1 MLDPRYM
8 KRLGRK
14 NSISNEL
21 WLFSLIPAQY
31 LKKTHKIYQVFLF
44 CADKDNGIFLYIA
57 EIRSL
62 WRSSRAEVILFAQGA
77 YIIMQNRSLRFKIIA
92 SFTLLLI
99 FSSSVILFFAIRN
112 ARQSEEKLL
121 AASMKERL
129 KGDLNAAARYLQDD
143 FGPLTLKE
151 GKLLDKDGVALD
163 GRFEM
168 VDAVQKDIGCDCTV
182 FARNG
187 QDFVRVITSIK
198 KEDGTRA
205 VGTKL
210 DNTTP
215 AYAAMLKNEN
225 FFGPLDILKKPYETG
240 YTPLK
245 SPSGDPIGILFI
257 GIPKVEMLAMV
268 DASMRGL
275 VLAILLPSL
284 GVLVLGVLVAVW
296 VARSIA
302 RPLHQAVVDLRDGAE
317 HISGASA
324 QIAETS
330 RHLAEGATDQASSLE
345 ESSAALEE
353 LASQSRG
360 NVESAQR
367 ANAQMEETQQV
378 ILNAREAMDRMVRT
392 MNGIKESSNK
402 ISGIIKTI
410 EEIAFQTNLLALN
423 AAVEAARAG
432 EHGKGFAVVAE
443 EVRNLAQRSALAAR
457 DTTTLIQ
464 TSVSQANDGAEVV
477 TQVAQGIQKLTES
490 STAVAQGVSQIVTA
504 SNEQSE
510 GIRQINDAVAQMDK
524 MTQQVAAN
532 AEESASA
539 SAELAGQS
547 QRVKRVVQAIDLIV
561 GGTSVEAH
569 GKPIALRLKG
579 HNGTNG
585 TNGSHRPVV
594 TVPSATRSG
603 KKQVA
608 QLDHQKTRPVAS
620 QPAPRSRAAQAIPFD
635 EDSGFQDF

>member
-1 MLDPRYM
+1 
-8 KRLGRK
+8 
-14 NSISNEL
+14 
-21 WLFSLIPAQY
+21 
-31 LKKTHKIYQVFLF
+31 
-44 CADKDNGIFLYIA
+44 
-57 EIRSL
+57 
-62 WRSSRAEVILFAQGA
+62 
-77 YIIMQNRSLRFKIIA
+77 MQNKSLRFKIIA

-112 ARQSEEKLL
+112 ARQAEEKLL
-121 AASMKERL
+121 ATSMKERL
-129 KGDLNAAARYLQDD
+129 KGDLNAAARYLQDT
-143 FGPLTLKE
+143 FGQLTLKE
-151 GKLLDKDGVALD
+151 GKLQDKEGVAID

-182 FARNG
+182 FVRNG
-187 QDFVRVITSIK
+187 ENFVRAITSIK
-198 KEDGTRA
+198 KEGGERV
-205 VGTKL
+205 VGTPL
-210 DNTTP
+210 ATNGG
-215 AYAAMLKNEN
+215 AYAAIQKKES
-225 FFGPLDILKKPYETG
+225 FFGFAPILEKPYETA
-240 YTPLK
+240 YMPLLTPEG
-245 SPSGDPIGILFI
+245 GDLIGILFV
-257 GIPKVEMLAMV
+257 GIPQTDLLKMV
-268 DASMRGL
+268 DSSMHSL
-275 VLAILLPSL
+275 ILAILIPSVV
-284 GVLVLGVLVAVW
+284 VLIIGILVAIW

-302 RPLHQAVVDLRDGAE
+302 RPLHQAVEELMDGAN

-324 QIAETS
+324 QIADAS
-330 RHLAEGATDQASSLE
+330 QHLAEGASDQASSLQ

-353 LASQSRG
+353 LAGQSRG

-367 ANAQMEETQQV
+367 ANGQMDETQKV
-378 ILNAREAMDRMVRT
+378 IQNARDAMDRMVST

-443 EVRNLAQRSALAAR
+443 EVRNLAQRSALAAK

-477 TQVAQGIQKLTES
+477 TQVAEGIQKLTAS
-490 STAVAQGVSQIVTA
+490 SKAVAQGVAQIVTA

-532 AEESASA
+532 AQESASA

-547 QRVKRVVQAIDLIV
+547 QRVKRVVQSIGRIV
-561 GGTSVEAH
+561 GGTGADAQGGQTGLST
-569 GKPIALRLKG
+569 KG
-579 HNGTNG
+579 RNGTNG

-594 TVPSATRSG
+594 TVPPTIRSER
-603 KKQVA
+603 KPVA
-608 QLDHQKTRPVAS
+608 QLDHQRTRPVAS
-620 QPAPRSRAAQAIPFD
+620 QPAPRSKAAQAIPFD
-635 EDSGFQDF
+635 EDSGFRDF